1 MLNFIQNSI
10 FFLITWNILKLN
22 YINWNDIFQ
31 NSFMD
36 LRDDSHNKLLRGKW
50 CSCWQLDKLVSS
62 IGIARCTYT
71 FNCGTGM
78 KRKYERDT
86 HVVWQE
92 LIHISMK
99 YTVNFISPFYKN
111 LANVPYIKH
120 SVKYWRFSKG
130 IIVFA
135 RMRFFFL
142 ILIHLLFIIALIVS
156 GIKFEILSLHCCF
169 SLYSTFI
176 KIF

>member
-1 MLNFIQNSI
+1 
-10 FFLITWNILKLN
+10 
-22 YINWNDIFQ
+22 
-31 NSFMD
+31 
-36 LRDDSHNKLLRGKW
+36 
-50 CSCWQLDKLVSS
+50 
-62 IGIARCTYT
+62 
-71 FNCGTGM
+71 M

-142 ILIHLLFIIALIVS
+142 ILIHLLFIITLIVS
-156 GIKFEILSLHCCF
+156 DIEFEIHFSSLSFFPLHHIYKNLLNTNLYVFYWCF
-169 SLYSTFI
+169 SEPIL
-176 KIF
+176 